1 MYSDLNEKDKKIFQ
15 TVLIKILSENI
26 ILYDNKE
33 NLIWNKIK
41 KQDKDIIINNNK
53 IKIKQLI
60 SDNNIYI
67 VLTNDFIDIKQNL
80 NYQNITKIKK
90 MINNNIK
97 VINKMIV
104 DYPDYR
110 ILLEMM
116 TLYKD
121 IF

>member
-15 TVLIKILSENI
+15 TVLIKILSANI

-33 NLIWNKIK
+33 NLIGNKIK

-90 MINNNIK
+90 IINNNIK

-110 ILLEMM
+110 ILLDMM